1 MSSTTTSART
11 SASSGVRRTNPT
23 GYATLTADDSE
34 WGPARHDPAQPSHR
48 EGAGLLGTALRD
60 GDDARPDDN

>member
-1 MSSTTTSART
+1 MSSTATSTTT
-11 SASSGVRRTNPT
+11 GVRRTNPT

-48 EGAGLLGTALRD
+48 EAVGFPGTVLRD

>member
-1 MSSTTTSART
+1 MSSTTTSAT
-11 SASSGVRRTNPT
+11 AAVRRTNPT

-48 EGAGLLGTALRD
+48 EAPRFLGTALRD